1 MDPVFFK
8 KLAQAQLGLL
18 VFTDILRAIYL
29 VIVNRLNL
37 LLLAGRSVIEI
48 FRIVD
53 DERLRCLNVFRDLNV
68 CVFTLFT

>member
-1 MDPVFFK
+1 MFFK

-29 VIVNRLNL
+29 IIVNRLNL